1 MWTQMKTK
9 SLVISSAISLALISS
24 TLALDLEGTI
34 IGKTNSFL
42 DGLTSNVSEQLLKQA
57 PNAVQ
62 KLMEHL
68 IMLLK

>member
-1 MWTQMKTK
+1 MKTK

-24 TLALDLEGTI
+24 TFALDLEGTI

>member
-1 MWTQMKTK
+1 MKTK